1 MDVIKDFDTLIPDKR
16 IAKLAG
22 REFDVSLISTRMAL
36 KQIIFRDNALK
47 MSGAEAFNK
56 AVEIVAEICKPNN
69 NSTGFLSKFASLFK
83 KRVTA
88 KWLIDN
94 ASYAQLLEFIDFV
107 LKPLYQEAEP
117 EDAGKEKKKK
127 PSK

>member
-1 MDVIKDFDTLIPDKR
+1 MDVFKDFDKIIPDKR

-56 AVEIVAEICKPNN
+56 AVEIVAEICKPK
-69 NSTGFLSKFASLFK
+69 GGSKFANLFK
-83 KRVTA
+83 RKVTA
-88 KWLIDN
+88 KWLMDH
-94 ASYAQLLEFIDFV
+94 ASYAQLLEFIDFA
-107 LKPLYQEAEP
+107 LKPLYKEAEP
-117 EDAGKEKKKK
+117 TEKKKK
-127 PSK
+127 SSK